1 MASDATP
8 AQPPF
13 SPLRFIGYTLVAGL
27 IGGVAVWAIFKLSP
41 DLWRLARAPVSWF
54 ALSIAPLTIGFLVV
68 QRQPPAERGWTS
80 LLWAWIACL
89 LFTLGMNLPSITNLR
104 VLLAILV
111 FVLPAATIGVAAALL
126 MKRRERAA
134 PGDAA

>member
-1 MASDATP
+1 MNSEAAAAP
-8 AQPPF
+8 RPF
-13 SPLRFIGYTLVAGL
+13 SPLRFLGFALLAGLVAGIL
-27 IGGVAVWAIFKLSP
+27 AWGTFKLSP
-41 DLWRLARAPVSWF
+41 DLWRALRAAVSWF

-68 QRQPPAERGWTS
+68 QRQSPPERGWSS
-80 LLWAWIACL
+80 LLWGWLATV

-111 FVLPAATIGVAAALL
+111 FVIPASTIGVGAALL

-134 PGDAA
+134 HGDVA

>member
-1 MASDATP
+1 MTSDAP
-8 AQPPF
+8 SVLPPF
-13 SPLRFIGYTLVAGL
+13 SPLRFFGYALVAGL
-27 IGGVAVWAIFKLSP
+27 IAGLAVWVTFKLSP
-41 DLWRLARAPVSWF
+41 DLWRAARVPVSWI

-68 QRQPPAERGWTS
+68 QRQSPAERGWTS
-80 LLWAWIACL
+80 LLCAWIACL

-126 MKRRERAA
+126 MKRNERAA
-134 PGDAA
+134 PGGAA